1 MKNKYRILKIA
12 ITVILLGFLMNFS
25 LKRFS
30 NKKISDDMVSV
41 KLNDTD
47 TQVYFI
53 DEQDIKNLVDKNV
66 PSRRIGDINIPVLEQ
81 TIKNLPAVDSANVYM
96 DLNGHLH
103 LDIRQRVPVF
113 RYNYGDQDY
122 YVDRRGISFPISRT
136 YSHPTMLV
144 TGKITKEEY
153 PKVIDLVDKI
163 NEDDFCKK
171 FFVGIAKQKGRFN
184 LLTSDGRYKVELGDL
199 ENIEFKIKG
208 FKTFAEKHLVY
219 QDPDKYTKIS
229 VRYDNQIVTTLNP
242 NFKENDS
249 ILAIGAK
256 ELAKN
261 QKQPVIAQN
270 STKNNT
276 NKNNEKKSN

>member
-12 ITVILLGFLMNFS
+12 ITVVLLGFLMNFS

-53 DEQDIKNLVDKNV
+53 DEKDIKKMVDKNV
-66 PSRRIGDINIPVLEQ
+66 PSKRIGDIDIPTLEKN
-81 TIKNLPAVDSANVYM
+81 IKNLPSVDSANVYM

-103 LDIRQRVPVF
+103 LDIRQRIPVF
-113 RYNYGDQDY
+113 RLNYKDQDF
-122 YVDRRGISFPISRT
+122 YVDRKGIQFPISRT
-136 YSHPTMLV
+136 YSHPALLV
-144 TGKITKEEY
+144 TGKIDKEDY
-153 PKVIDLVDKI
+153 PKIIDLIDRI
-163 NEDDFCKK
+163 EEDDFCKK
-171 FFVGIAKQKGRFN
+171 YFIGLTKQNGRYH

-199 ENIEFKIKG
+199 DNIEFKIKG

-219 QDPDKYTKIS
+219 ENPEKYTKIS

-261 QKQPVIAQN
+261 QQQTTLAQ
-270 STKNNT
+270 SGAAINT
-276 NKNNEKKSN
+276 NKTKQNKQN

>member
-53 DEQDIKNLVDKNV
+53 DEKDIKKMVDKNV
-66 PSRRIGDINIPVLEQ
+66 PSKRIGDIDIPTLEKN
-81 TIKNLPAVDSANVYM
+81 IKNLPSVDSANVYM

-103 LDIRQRVPVF
+103 LDIRQRIPVF
-113 RYNYGDQDY
+113 RLNYKDQDF
-122 YVDRRGISFPISRT
+122 YVDRKGVQFPISLT
-136 YSHPTMLV
+136 YSHPALLV
-144 TGKITKEEY
+144 TGKIDKEDY
-153 PKVIDLVDKI
+153 PQIIDLVDRI
-163 NEDDFCKK
+163 EEDEFCKK
-171 FFVGIAKQKGRFN
+171 YFIGLTKQNGRYF

-219 QDPDKYTKIS
+219 ENPEKYTKIS
-229 VRYDNQIVTTLNP
+229 VRYDNQIVATLNP

-261 QKQPVIAQN
+261 QQQTTLAQ
-270 STKNNT
+270 SGATINT
-276 NKNNEKKSN
+276 NKTKQKKQN